1 MRIITILILTLL
13 ISCKEEV
20 KEKNNISDNKKHLV
34 HNELLNADFYLPNYY
49 KIKTIDDFEKELSES
64 RSNIELTKI
73 NFGNIEML
81 KSLSELT
88 TLYTEK
94 NKAENYIFFQKGEYI
109 NLNKNIATQYST
121 MLNNVVEKNW
131 TNFGI
136 DFKLLENK
144 YLQKNQNKIVK
155 IKYLQE
161 FNKVKKYLTQYLIT
175 AKGKTFSVM
184 VCNFENVDF
193 EEEFKNIKL
202 K

>member
-34 HNELLNADFYLPNYY
+34 HNELLNADFYLPNDY
-49 KIKTIDDFEKELSES
+49 KINTIDDFEKELSAS

-193 EEEFKNIKL
+193 EEEFKKIKL